1 MMKRIILTGVLIVF
15 LVAPVL
21 ATPTIKLTNGLYGT
35 TGGGE
40 FDVEVVTGPLGPYG
54 VGVDA
59 FYTFCLEVEE
69 HVSYGTTYDAL
80 ITDAAILG
88 GEPVSD
94 PLDARTAYLFTAYV
108 NGDLGARTDT
118 LANAFQ
124 NAVWFIED
132 EGGADNYLVAQA
144 DTAVASGGDWFGMGL
159 GNVRVMNLYAENH
172 AGDLDF
178 CQQDMLIMIPA
189 PGAILLGSIG
199 VGLVGWLR
207 RRRTL

>member
-1 MMKRIILTGVLIVF
+1 MKRIILTGVLIVF

-54 VGVDA
+54 VGADA

-69 HVSYGTTYDAL
+69 NVLFDTTYDVL
-80 ITDAAILG
+80 ISDAAILG
-88 GEPVSD
+88 GELVSD
-94 PLDARTAYLFTAYV
+94 PLDARIAYLFTAYV
-108 NGDLGARTDT
+108 SGGLGARTDT
-118 LANAFQ
+118 LANDFQ
-124 NAVWFIED
+124 NAVWFIEG
-132 EGGADNYLVAQA
+132 EGGVNNTLVTQA
-144 DTAVASGGDWFGMGL
+144 NTAVASGGDWFEMGL
-159 GNVRVMNLYAENH
+159 GNVRVMNLYEKDH
-172 AGDLDF
+172 AGELAY

-199 VGLVGWLR
+199 IGLVGWLR
-207 RRRTL
+207 RRRSL